1 MPSRRDFLRTS
12 GAAAGG
18 ALLAGTP
25 LAARRAGA
33 TTTPRQSPAVVVP
46 AAWQLRWSPDPARDG
61 LPAFETIEDDRADS
75 HPAGQPH
82 IFAEDDHYRFNMH
95 TVDRDTMT
103 DRQRQ
108 EVTGMRTPAGG
119 TFLQWHLGETWR
131 IAYSMFIPPALQ
143 ATTTFT
149 HIMQMKQPGT
159 GTSPIL
165 TQSLRRHGST
175 PTIELNVENSGVV
188 IGSTPLTPLQ
198 NKWIDVDFELTIGN
212 GSSGAVHWVIRDGGS
227 TAVDIQR
234 TGLDTFLADRV
245 RPKWGI
251 YRSLGD
257 TSGSLANCFMLLR
270 DMRGFQ
276 QVGGATRYEAE
287 NAVITPGAVA
297 SNHSGFSGAGF
308 VDMAN
313 EAGSF
318 VQWTVTAA
326 AAGSATL
333 AIRYANGTSTNRPM
347 DIAVNGSVVAAGR
360 AFNGTGSW
368 DTWATSTLS
377 VPLVAGSN
385 TIRTTAT
392 TANGG
397 PNLDYIDLS

>member
-1 MPSRRDFLRTS
+1 MPSRRDFLLAS
-12 GAAAGG
+12 GTAAGG

-25 LAARRAGA
+25 LAARRAA
-33 TTTPRQSPAVVVP
+33 ASATPRPSVAAVVP

-82 IFAEDDHYRFNMH
+82 IVVEGDHYRFTMH

-119 TFLQWHLGETWR
+119 PFLEWHRGETWR
-131 IAYSMFIPPALQ
+131 IAYSMFIPPSLK

-159 GTSPIL
+159 GTLPIL

-175 PTIELNVENSGVV
+175 PTIELNVENSDVV
-188 IGSTPLTPLQ
+188 IGSTPLSPLQ
-198 NKWIDVDFELTIGN
+198 NKWIDVDFELTIGDS
-212 GSSGAVHWVIRDGGS
+212 GSGAVHWVIRDGGT
-227 TAVDIQR
+227 TAVDIRR
-234 TGLDTFLADRV
+234 TGLDTFLEDRV

-257 TSGSLANCFMLLR
+257 TSGSLQDCFMLLR
-270 DMRGFQ
+270 DMRGLQ

-287 NAVITPGAVA
+287 NATISRGVVEA
-297 SNHSGFSGAGF
+297 NHGGFSGAGF
-308 VDMAN
+308 VNGDN
-313 EAGSF
+313 VAGSF
-318 VQWTVTAA
+318 VEWTVTAA
-326 AAGSATL
+326 VTGNATL
-333 AIRYANGTSTNRPM
+333 AIRYANGTGTNRPM
-347 DIAVNGSVVAAGR
+347 DISVNGSVVSAGR
-360 AFNGTGSW
+360 AFTGTGSW
-368 DTWATSTLS
+368 DTWATSTLT